1 MKLDNYIKEYKY
13 ILILYSNIT
22 NETIEKLKIASYIIP
37 EKYNDTILPLF
48 IKDIKET
55 GKIKRNITIFTILFH
70 VMIIIEGL
78 FLIFF

>member
-1 MKLDNYIKEYKY
+1 M
-13 ILILYSNIT
+13 
-22 NETIEKLKIASYIIP
+22 P
-37 EKYNDTILPLF
+37 EKYNNTILPLF

-55 GKIKRNITIFTILFH
+55 GNMKRNITIFTILFH